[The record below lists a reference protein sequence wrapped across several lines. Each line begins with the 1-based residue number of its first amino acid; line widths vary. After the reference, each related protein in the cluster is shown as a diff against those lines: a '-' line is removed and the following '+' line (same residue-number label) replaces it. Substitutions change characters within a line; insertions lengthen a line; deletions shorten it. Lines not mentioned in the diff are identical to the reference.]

1 MWCII
6 KQITIPIN
14 DQLIQNG
21 GFVMNFDFQAYV
33 DSINGMAGIY
43 SFDVFPD
50 GSYSEI
56 RLMAIRGGVQ
66 GMGPDAP
73 KFYPGI
79 PWRKYYTDL
88 NFESYIYRC
97 ASSNEFLY
105 SYTNAHGHWVKGFY
119 MPMLI
124 NENETNSE
132 SQSDSQTKTLYCLYT
147 GTFSAQFESDS
158 MSGHSPEVAAA
169 VTNISVKLH
178 ETQNY
183 HQAMAAT
190 IGELQKVCG
199 AVRCMLYTVDSSR
212 QHCTLIDN
220 IGVQE
225 EYLAQFSAEMGRSP
239 YEIAQ
244 AWENDLDDSDCLLL
258 DDLSILQ
265 QRDPAWYK
273 LLCDLDVKNIILYAV
288 RNNQNLVGFI
298 LAANYDAAKMVQIK
312 ETLELTAFLISAV
325 IANHQI
331 VYQLELKSTIDGLT
345 QLLNRNAMNERVDE
359 LTGGKAEVSQK
370 MGVVLA
376 DLNGLKT
383 VNDIEGHD
391 AGDKLLI
398 RAAAL
403 LKLAFGDYEI
413 YRAGGDEFFAFC
425 PGVTEEKLD
434 QQVQQL
440 CSLANSTPDVSF
452 AVGSVYASGEYD
464 IRNMMKTADER
475 MYKDKQEFYRLNP
488 EKAVRK

>member
-1 MWCII
+1 MS
-6 KQITIPIN
+6 
-14 DQLIQNG
+14 
-21 GFVMNFDFQAYV
+21 FDFQGYV

-43 SFDVFPD
+43 SFDILPD
-50 GSYSEI
+50 GSYSEV

-88 NFESYIYRC
+88 NFESYIYKC

-124 NENETNSE
+124 PENETDAVP
-132 SQSDSQTKTLYCLYT
+132 QKDGQTKTMYCLYT

-190 IGELQKVCG
+190 MGELQKVCG
-199 AVRCMLYTVDSSR
+199 AVRCMLYTVDSNS

-220 IGVQE
+220 SGVLD
-225 EYLAQFSAEMGRSP
+225 EYLEQFSSEMGRSP
-239 YEIAQ
+239 YEIAL

-265 QRDPAWYK
+265 QRDPEWYRS
-273 LLCDLDVKNIILYAV
+273 LCDHGVKNIILYAV
-288 RNNQNLVGFI
+288 RNNQTLVGFI
-298 LAANYDAAKMVQIK
+298 WASNYDAAKMVQIK

-331 VYQLELKSTIDGLT
+331 VYQLELKSTVDGLT
-345 QLLNRNAMNERVDE
+345 QLLNRNAMNERVDG
-359 LTGGKAEVSQK
+359 LIGGKEDIPQK

-383 VNDIEGHD
+383 INDVEGHD

-403 LKLAFGDYEI
+403 LKLAFGDYEV
-413 YRAGGDEFFAFC
+413 YRAGGDEFFVFC
-425 PGVTEEKLD
+425 PDVTEEKLD
-434 QQVQQL
+434 QLVQQL
-440 CSLANSTPDVSF
+440 YCLANSTPDISF
-452 AVGSVYASGEYD
+452 AVGSAFVTGDFD
-464 IRNMMKTADER
+464 IHSVMKIADER
-475 MYKDKQEFYRLNP
+475 MYMDKQEYYRLHP
-488 EKAVRK
+488 EKNRRKQDR